1 MPRSM
6 SKRQVFEIEVAKY
19 DSLIFDFLTSYWL
32 TEDSFQFTFKVSSV
46 LKTGTI
52 ALIFSTYGTTI

>member
-1 MPRSM
+1 MCISG
-6 SKRQVFEIEVAKY
+6 EIQG
-19 DSLIFDFLTSYWL
+19 FFGFLDLLYYVL